1 VFNTAP
7 PLRHPSI
14 LDGIRR
20 WYRNWS
26 AAREG
31 AFELQCAG
39 AAEVGRIAQ
48 ELGLSSFELRALVS
62 HPDEPQAAG
71 EAHGWGA
78 SGTESRLQSET
89 RSRPALNPGNTAGS
103 PTPGTFA

>member
-1 VFNTAP
+1 LGKRPT
-7 PLRHPSI
+7 RHH
-14 LDGIRR
+14 GNEVEAIRAQ
-20 WYRNWS
+20 YRNWS

-62 HPDEPQAAG
+62 HPDDRKLLAKRMAGVRLEPKAVFSRRRAAD
-71 EAHGWGA
+71 
-78 SGTESRLQSET
+78 L
-89 RSRPALNPGNTAGS
+89 P
-103 PTPGTFA
+103 

>member
-1 VFNTAP
+1 MFNTAP

-62 HPDEPQAAG
+62 HPDDRKLLAKRMAGVRLEPKAVFSQRRAAD
-71 EAHGWGA
+71 
-78 SGTESRLQSET
+78 L
-89 RSRPALNPGNTAGS
+89 P
-103 PTPGTFA
+103 